1 MPSREVIAQAAM
13 TTTSIIPIP
22 RQGLATIKTMTNA
35 LRRHSFL
42 RQSDAAALPS
52 LFLGSSLASK
62 RLSLDKAA
70 ERDKREQAKQV
81 FQLSTVNDQGMFL
94 PPEEPLLEK
103 GFLKEH
109 GCMGCEEHD
118 HFATII
124 INTPPERI
132 RAFLS
137 AESTIS
143 PGMFSS
149 LQSSRIK
156 RSTIPSFKKPLSVSE
171 PSSPTSPRLTHQQP
185 LEKAYSPHVS
195 SRRGSINTKI
205 VSTVATPSLPSEPP
219 SRCAL
224 APSVTP
230 VAFVK
235 TRQVL
240 TPADTLS
247 TPPSSPPHGSLKNTY
262 VAPSGPQRSRSQLRQ
277 SSQQPPP
284 SHRNN
289 KIEDVSPLRSR
300 NKAKISFL
308 TGAGPDEDE
317 LLSSDA
323 ISDTFFSDSFQ
334 SMLSSSLPELVM
346 DDEDEEDEEEA
357 RNHSRSGSVAGSS
370 EVSTPDASP
379 KQPSAALSMY
389 QKEQTRLMNAQ
400 KLRAQNNFGGEL
412 PMSH

>member
-1 MPSREVIAQAAM
+1 MPSREVVAQAVM
-13 TTTSIIPIP
+13 TTNSIVPVP

-42 RQSDAAALPS
+42 RQSDAAAIPS

-62 RLSLDKAA
+62 RLSLDRAA

-81 FQLSTVNDQGMFL
+81 FQLSTVNDQGLFL

-109 GCMGCEEHD
+109 GCMDCDEEHD

-132 RAFLS
+132 RTFLS

-149 LQSSRIK
+149 LQSSRI
-156 RSTIPSFKKPLSVSE
+156 RRNTIPSFKTPLSTSE
-171 PSSPTSPRLTHQQP
+171 ANLPTSPHPTHQQP
-185 LEKAYSPHVS
+185 YNPHV
-195 SRRGSINTKI
+195 SRRGSTSTKI
-205 VSTVATPSLPSEPP
+205 VSTVAASSLPSDPP
-219 SRCAL
+219 SRCVHP
-224 APSVTP
+224 PSVTP

-235 TRQVL
+235 TRHVL

-247 TPPSSPPHGSLKNTY
+247 TPPSSPPESPLKNTY
-262 VAPSGPQRSRSQLRQ
+262 FAPNGSKRPRSQLRQ

-289 KIEDVSPLRSR
+289 KTEDVSPIRSR
-300 NKAKISFL
+300 NKATISFL
-308 TGAGPDEDE
+308 TGAGPDEDD
-317 LLSSDA
+317 LFSSDA
-323 ISDTFFSDSFQ
+323 ISDTFKDSFQ
-334 SMLSSSLPELVM
+334 STLSSSLPELVM
-346 DDEDEEDEEEA
+346 DDDDEAEEGD
-357 RNHSRSGSVAGSS
+357 HSRSES
-370 EVSTPDASP
+370 VSTPEASP
-379 KQPSAALSMY
+379 RQPSAALSLY
-389 QKEQTRLMNAQ
+389 QKEQTRLVNAR
-400 KLRAQNNFGGEL
+400 KLKAQNNFGGEL
-412 PMSH
+412 PIAH

>member
-1 MPSREVIAQAAM
+1 MPSREVVAQAVM
-13 TTTSIIPIP
+13 TTNSIVPIP

-42 RQSDAAALPS
+42 RQSDAAAIPS

-81 FQLSTVNDQGMFL
+81 FQLSTVNDQGLFL

-109 GCMGCEEHD
+109 GCMDCDEEHD

-132 RAFLS
+132 RTFLS

-143 PGMFSS
+143 PGLFSS
-149 LQSSRIK
+149 AQSNKIR
-156 RSTIPSFKKPLSVSE
+156 RNTIPSFEKPLSTSE
-171 PSSPTSPRLTHQQP
+171 HNSPTSPRLTHQQP
-185 LEKAYSPHVS
+185 LERAYSPHVS
-195 SRRGSINTKI
+195 IRPGSISTKI
-205 VSTVATPSLPSEPP
+205 VSTVAASSRPSESPSPCVHPP
-219 SRCAL
+219 F
-224 APSVTP
+224 VTP
-230 VAFVK
+230 VALVK

-247 TPPSSPPHGSLKNTY
+247 TPPSSPPDGPLKHKHFASSGSKR
-262 VAPSGPQRSRSQLRQ
+262 PRSQLRQ
-277 SSQQPPP
+277 SSQHPPP

-289 KIEDVSPLRSR
+289 KIEDVSPIRSR

-308 TGAGPDEDE
+308 TGAGPDVDE

-323 ISDTFFSDSFQ
+323 ISEGFADSFQ

-346 DDEDEEDEEEA
+346 DDEEEEEG
-357 RNHSRSGSVAGSS
+357 NHSSSGSVSDTS
-370 EVSTPDASP
+370 DVCTPDASP
-379 KQPSAALSMY
+379 RRPSAALSMY
-389 QKEQTRLMNAQ
+389 QKEQTRLMNAR

-412 PMSH
+412 PITH

>member
-1 MPSREVIAQAAM
+1 MSSKEVIAQAVM
-13 TTTSIIPIP
+13 SSNSIVPIP
-22 RQGLATIKTMTNA
+22 LQGLATIQTMTNA

-42 RQSDAAALPS
+42 RQSDAAAIPS
-52 LFLGSSLASK
+52 LFLGNSLASK

-70 ERDKREQAKQV
+70 ERVKREQAKQV
-81 FQLSTVNDQGMFL
+81 FQLSTVNDQGLFL

-109 GCMGCEEHD
+109 GCMDCDEEHD

-132 RAFLS
+132 RTFLS

-149 LQSSRIK
+149 LQSSKIK
-156 RSTIPSFKKPLSVSE
+156 RNTIPSFKKPLSTSE
-171 PSSPTSPRLTHQQP
+171 PNSPTSPRPTPHQP
-185 LEKAYSPHVS
+185 FERANSPHIS
-195 SRRGSINTKI
+195 SRPGSINTKI
-205 VSTVATPSLPSEPP
+205 LSTVTVSSMPSESP
-219 SRCAL
+219 SSRVRP
-224 APSVTP
+224 PSVTP

-235 TRQVL
+235 TRKVL
-240 TPADTLS
+240 TPTDSLS
-247 TPPSSPPHGSLKNTY
+247 TPPSSPPDGPLKNTY
-262 VAPSGPQRSRSQLRQ
+262 FTTGGPKRPRSQLRP

-289 KIEDVSPLRSR
+289 KVEDISPIRSR

-323 ISDTFFSDSFQ
+323 ISDAFADSFQ
-334 SMLSSSLPELVM
+334 SMMSSSLPELVM
-346 DDEDEEDEEEA
+346 DDDDDEEEEKG
-357 RNHSRSGSVAGSS
+357 HSSSGSVSGSS
-370 EVSTPDASP
+370 DVSTPAASP
-379 KQPSAALSMY
+379 RQHSAALSMY
-389 QKEQTRLMNAQ
+389 QKEQTRLMNAR

-412 PMSH
+412 PITH

>member
-13 TTTSIIPIP
+13 TTSSIVPIP

-42 RQSDAAALPS
+42 RQSDAAAIPS

-81 FQLSTVNDQGMFL
+81 FQLSTVNDQGLFL
-94 PPEEPLLEK
+94 PPEEPSLEK

-109 GCMGCEEHD
+109 GCMDCDEEHD

-132 RAFLS
+132 RTFLS

-156 RSTIPSFKKPLSVSE
+156 RNAIPSFRQP
-171 PSSPTSPRLTHQQP
+171 PSTSGPGSPTSPQITHQQP
-185 LEKAYSPHVS
+185 LERARSPHVS
-195 SRRGSINTKI
+195 SRPSTISTKI
-205 VSTVATPSLPSEPP
+205 VSTAAASSLLSASP
-219 SRCAL
+219 SRCAHP
-224 APSVTP
+224 PSVTP

-247 TPPSSPPHGSLKNTY
+247 TPPSSPPDGPLNKTY
-262 VAPSGPQRSRSQLRQ
+262 FAPNGTKQPRSQSRQ
-277 SSQQPPP
+277 VSQQPPP

-289 KIEDVSPLRSR
+289 KIEDISPLRSR

-308 TGAGPDEDE
+308 TGARADEDE

-323 ISDTFFSDSFQ
+323 LSDAFADSFQ
-334 SMLSSSLPELVM
+334 TIMSSSLPELVM
-346 DDEDEEDEEEA
+346 DDEEEDEEGD
-357 RNHSRSGSVAGSS
+357 HSSTGSVSGSSDVA
-370 EVSTPDASP
+370 TPDASP
-379 KQPSAALSMY
+379 RQPSAALSMY
-389 QKEQTRLMNAQ
+389 QKEQTRLINAQ
-400 KLRAQNNFGGEL
+400 KLRAQNNFGGGL
-412 PMSH
+412 PITH